1 MKKDKRLKRRN
12 RWFLAMLTASF
23 ATIAILL
30 ANLIQL
36 TSQTTPNDLFYTAA
50 TKLQTIPMIPNL
62 ASTLP
67 HGQVMIDTYKIEWAL
82 IEAVITLTLVWF
94 MYNRFQHH
102 RKQHH
107 KEEKARYVKNL

>member
-36 TSQTTPNDLFYTAA
+36 TSQTTPNDLFYTAV
-50 TKLQTIPMIPNL
+50 TKLQMIPMIPNL
-62 ASTLP
+62 ANTLP
-67 HGQVMIDTYKIEWAL
+67 QGQVMIDIYKIEWAL
-82 IEAVITLTLVWF
+82 IEAIITMALVWF
-94 MYNRFQHH
+94 MYERFQHH
-102 RKQHH
+102 RKLHH

>member
-12 RWFLAMLTASF
+12 RWFLAMLTSLVTA
-23 ATIAILL
+23 IVILL
-30 ANLIQL
+30 ANLTQL
-36 TSQTTPNDLFYTAA
+36 TFQTTPDDFFYTIG

-62 ASTLP
+62 ANTLP
-67 HGQVMIDTYKIEWAL
+67 QGQVMIDIYTIEWVL
-82 IEAVITLTLVWF
+82 IEAAITLALIWL